1 MTVSESQKRASKK
14 YTDAKY
20 GQIRLAASKEEIASI
35 KDAAKAAGLSTN
47 GYIRTACKEKME
59 REGFSTVTNKGSNE

>member
-1 MTVSESQKRASKK
+1 MTVSEAQKKANKK
-14 YTDAKY
+14 YMDAKY
-20 GQIRLAASKEEIASI
+20 GQIRLAASKEEIENI

-59 REGFSTVTNKGSNE
+59 REGFPSVMAKGES